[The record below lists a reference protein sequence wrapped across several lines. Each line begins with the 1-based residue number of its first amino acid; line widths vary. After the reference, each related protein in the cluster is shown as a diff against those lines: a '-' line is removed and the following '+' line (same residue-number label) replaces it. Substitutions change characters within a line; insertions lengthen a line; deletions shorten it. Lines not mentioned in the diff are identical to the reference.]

1 MSRDRRKL
9 EVFVL
14 ADEMVVLVCRA
25 TAAFPVEERY
35 GLLRLGMLGQ
45 PQHDALEPR
54 YGQLVRR
61 MQKLINSLGGRR
73 SP

>member
-1 MSRDRRKL
+1 MALGSAC
-9 EVFVL
+9 EV
-14 ADEMVVLVCRA
+14 
-25 TAAFPVEERY
+25 RY
-35 GLLRLGMLGQ
+35 LLGVALRLGMLGQ